1 MPLEDAMRAKQ
12 SLITRVIVSAVAAGS
27 IATGIAVPV
36 VSVVAPATAVA
47 GSMTPAIIIYHG

>member
-1 MPLEDAMRAKQ
+1 MRAKP

-36 VSVVAPATAVA
+36 VSVVAPTTAVA
-47 GSMTPAIIIYHG
+47 GSNMIGHIG

>member
-1 MPLEDAMRAKQ
+1 MRAKQ

-36 VSVVAPATAVA
+36 VSAIAPATPVAVT
-47 GSMTPAIIIYHG
+47 MTPNYIVHQG

>member
-1 MPLEDAMRAKQ
+1 MRAKQ

-36 VSVVAPATAVA
+36 ATIVAPSTAVA
-47 GSMTPAIIIYHG
+47 SSNAIIHMG

>member
-12 SLITRVIVSAVAAGS
+12 SVITRVILSAVTAGS

-36 VSVVAPATAVA
+36 AAVIAPASPVA
-47 GSMTPAIIIYHG
+47 SVMTPNMIVHGG